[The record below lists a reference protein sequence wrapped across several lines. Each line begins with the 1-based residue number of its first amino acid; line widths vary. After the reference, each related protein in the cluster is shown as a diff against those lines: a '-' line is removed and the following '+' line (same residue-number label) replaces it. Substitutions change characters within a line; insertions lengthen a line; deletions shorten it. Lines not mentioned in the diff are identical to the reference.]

1 MTQRLDVGVCDGQI
15 SGLQLRPMS
24 AALIEQ
30 VAQLERRAYEFPWSA
45 NSFVDCLNAGY
56 AAWVWICDE
65 RVLAYG
71 VMMMGA
77 GEAHLLNLC
86 VDPEWRRVG
95 LARSL
100 LDHLLRIAAA
110 AECERMF
117 LEVRLSN
124 LAARQLYDA
133 YGFSVVGQ
141 RKGYYPAAAGRED
154 AVVMVRELA
163 ASSVGDGRC

>member
-1 MTQRLDVGVCDGQI
+1 MNQMLDVRVDDGQA
-15 SGLQLRPMS
+15 SAWQLRPMNS
-24 AALIEQ
+24 ALIEQ
-30 VAQLERRAYEFPWSA
+30 VAQLETRAYEFPWSA

-56 AAWVWICDE
+56 AAWVWICDD

-100 LDHLLRIAAA
+100 LDHLLRIAGA

-124 LAARQLYDA
+124 LAAQQLYDT
-133 YGFSVVGQ
+133 YGFSVVGR

-154 AVVMVRELA
+154 AIVMVRELLPLA
-163 ASSVGDGRC
+163 VVDGGR